1 MADTS
6 EEQSGFLFQESSEG
20 EATQQAELSPSTP
33 DAPLGD
39 ESADNQMH
47 STTAAAGIEI
57 DQPHELSEDGY
68 EDQPIGS
75 PNSQL
80 KWAGDFDYS
89 GASPVDLDG
98 PKPVVS
104 DLFQDDPL
112 TSSNLEGKDFFDSFT
127 SGGETSNFMTPPQS
141 LGTID
146 DSGSPREDG
155 KETTQQVEKP
165 APQSLSALEGQEGL
179 IMSVDL
185 GSNEASQEDQKYL
198 EDAPQENQEAVESVA
213 PHRELFST
221 LSLEEDD
228 NQTSGQADTQ
238 SIDLLLDEPEPGSE
252 VAEEEKP
259 SELVQDQTSTPD
271 TSGMTLLEQSKLA
284 TSQTASSIT
293 PSSSEQKLS
302 ADSNAGV
309 IHTTG
314 PHPLSPQ
321 SPPGVIS
328 PVASQPEQLPLDTS
342 PTSPAGIIQDT
353 SPHQLTP
360 QSPQETL
367 QQIPLSSEPEPPRT
381 SIFSPIP
388 VSPQSH
394 PFSLSQEGEDP
405 FAAAL
410 SISESDRRH
419 DAWLSSEATQR
430 VLATRLASL
439 HGTEYVDR
447 KQLTMPGVIAD
458 EPQVSVLWFLWSVLF
473 KQMHHKVAAITFSI
487 FTFLLKKVSKSICSF
502 HFSFIFCNLIIIR

>member
-1 MADTS
+1 
-6 EEQSGFLFQESSEG
+6 
-20 EATQQAELSPSTP
+20 
-33 DAPLGD
+33 
-39 ESADNQMH
+39 
-47 STTAAAGIEI
+47 
-57 DQPHELSEDGY
+57 
-68 EDQPIGS
+68 
-75 PNSQL
+75 
-80 KWAGDFDYS
+80 
-89 GASPVDLDG
+89 
-98 PKPVVS
+98 
-104 DLFQDDPL
+104 
-112 TSSNLEGKDFFDSFT
+112 
-127 SGGETSNFMTPPQS
+127 
-141 LGTID
+141 
-146 DSGSPREDG
+146 
-155 KETTQQVEKP
+155 
-165 APQSLSALEGQEGL
+165 
-179 IMSVDL
+179 MSVDL
-185 GSNEASQEDQKYL
+185 GSNEASQEDPKNL
-198 EDAPQENQEAVESVA
+198 EDAPQENQETVESVA

-238 SIDLLLDEPEPGSE
+238 SIDLLLDEPEPGDE
-252 VAEEEKP
+252 AAEEEKP
-259 SELVQDQTSTPD
+259 SALVQDQTSPPLD
-271 TSGMTLLEQSKLA
+271 TSGMTLLEQSKLVNSS
-284 TSQTASSIT
+284 TTSSIT
-293 PSSSEQKLS
+293 SSSSEQKLS

-321 SPPGVIS
+321 SPPGVTP
-328 PVASQPEQLPLDTS
+328 PVASQPEKLPLDTS
-342 PTSPAGIIQDT
+342 PTSPAGVIHDT

-367 QQIPLSSEPEPPRT
+367 QQSPLSSQPEPPRT

-458 EPQVSVLWFLWSVLF
+458 EPQVSVQWFYRV
-473 KQMHHKVAAITFSI
+473 
-487 FTFLLKKVSKSICSF
+487 
-502 HFSFIFCNLIIIR
+502 FC